1 MRRSLLLASAAV
13 ALSSAPVVAQPRV
26 PAGPAGAPCDS
37 GGAYARCALGV
48 APRLRALDVVRG
60 AQRERAGSLDFF
72 WPRDVGAAFAGSDE
86 AVRHARRALRLRRVG
101 AALTDVGGIALALGA
116 AQVARRG
123 DLRHGGGAL
132 TLVGLALVGASVA
145 PQFAAD
151 DALGQAVWSYN
162 ARFGR

>member
-1 MRRSLLLASAAV
+1 MRRSVLARLLAAAAV
-13 ALSSAPVVAQPRV
+13 ALPATRAAAQPPP
-26 PAGPAGAPCDS
+26 PAACVD

-60 AQRERAGSLDFF
+60 VERERAGSLDFF
-72 WPRDVGAAFAGSDE
+72 WPRDVRAAFAGSDE
-86 AVRHARRALRLRRVG
+86 AERHARRALRRRRVG
-101 AALTDVGGIALALGA
+101 AALTDVGGIVLALGA

-123 DLRHGGGAL
+123 DLRQGGGAL
-132 TLVGLALVGASVA
+132 TLGGLALVGASVA

-151 DALGQAVWSYN
+151 DALGRAVWAYN